1 MQRFV
6 RTGLKRLLL
15 GFDAGIGEKYL
26 YHRSEIGTGQFE
38 IEASITTMH
47 QVSMA
52 IENQS
57 EKTSRFALV
66 QQLEDS
72 QRLVYS
78 TFWAAAYVSTDL
90 ASLEV

>member
-1 MQRFV
+1 MQRLE
-6 RTGLKRLLL
+6 RSTCTIDPKQAQANLKLRLRLQLCTKSVWLL
-15 GFDAGIGEKYL
+15 KISQK
-26 YHRSEIGTGQFE
+26 
-38 IEASITTMH
+38 
-47 QVSMA
+47 
-52 IENQS
+52 
-57 EKTSRFALV
+57 KTSRFALV